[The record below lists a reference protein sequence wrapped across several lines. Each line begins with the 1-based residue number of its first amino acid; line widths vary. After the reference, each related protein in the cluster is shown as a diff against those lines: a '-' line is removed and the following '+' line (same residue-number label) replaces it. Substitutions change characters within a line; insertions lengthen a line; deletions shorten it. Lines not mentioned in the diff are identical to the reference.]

1 MIPAQPRSTASDF
14 VDHFAAHFAAQS
26 SGQPSAYHQ
35 RLHPW
40 CIVCQ
45 LPPMRSLIVCRFRK
59 RPEAEAHL
67 KILRQLT
74 PSARYLILFD
84 AN

>member
-1 MIPAQPRSTASDF
+1 MIPAEPRPTASDF
-14 VDHFAAHFAAQS
+14 AAQLS
-26 SGQPSAYHQ
+26 SEPSAYFQ

-45 LPPMRSLIVCRFRK
+45 IPPMRLLIIRRFRK

-67 KILRQLT
+67 KILQQLT
-74 PSARYLILFD
+74 PAARYLILFD
-84 AN
+84 PAK

>member
-1 MIPAQPRSTASDF
+1 MIPAEPHSTASDF
-14 VDHFAAHFAAQS
+14 AVQL
-26 SGQPSAYHQ
+26 SGEPSAYYQ

-67 KILRQLT
+67 KILRQLM
-74 PSARYLILFD
+74 PNARYLLVFD
-84 AN
+84 AGS